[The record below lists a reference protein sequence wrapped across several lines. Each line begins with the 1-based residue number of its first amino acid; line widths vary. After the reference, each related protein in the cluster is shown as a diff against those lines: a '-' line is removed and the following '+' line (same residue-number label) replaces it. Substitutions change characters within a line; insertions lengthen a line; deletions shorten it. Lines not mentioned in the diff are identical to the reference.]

1 MFERFIA
8 IAADFSI
15 IIPFIYLLFKGK
27 IPLTIS
33 DKLIYVYIVL
43 TLIRNIASFVTMML
57 GIYNIYVYNWYN
69 LLSFGIIAVLYFQI
83 LNNLYFKMLVVFAS
97 IILLAIAFIDYGTL
111 FNINTTEFNRFSFNA
126 SGCFTILF
134 ILFFLYELIRKL
146 QVKNLTEYPLFWFSS
161 GALLYYSGTIFPY
174 IFVQYTFNNMENR
187 NLYWMIDAALSIVF
201 SIFLCF
207 SIWYMKPSKTV

>member
-1 MFERFIA
+1 MLERFIA
-8 IAADFSI
+8 ITADFSI

-57 GIYNIYVYNWYN
+57 GVYNIYLYNWYN
-69 LLSFGIIAVLYFQI
+69 LLSFGIIAALYFQI
-83 LNNLYFKMLVVFAS
+83 LNNLYFKMLVIAAL
-97 IILLAIAFIDYGTL
+97 ILLIAIAFIDYRTL
-111 FNINTTEFNRFSFNA
+111 LNVRTTEFNRFSFNA

-146 QVKNLTEYPLFWFSS
+146 QVKKLTEYPLFWFSS

-174 IFVQYTFNNMENR
+174 IFIQYTFNNLANR
-187 NLYWMIDAALSIVF
+187 DLYWIIDAVLSIVL
-201 SIFLCF
+201 SVFLCF
-207 SIWYMKPSKTV
+207 SIRHMKHQKTV